1 MNLELSAEQL
11 MLQDSAFKWASEQWG
26 PIVEKCDEEDWMPPD
41 LFKQAAAMG
50 FLGVSVEERYGGS
63 NAGLLAEGLV
73 AEQLSRI
80 SPALTMSL
88 IAHSNLCI
96 GNIANNAGDELKDKY
111 LPGLVS
117 GQLIGALGL
126 TEPGA
131 GSDALY
137 GMRTRARKDGGVY
150 VLNGSKMFITNAP
163 VCDLML
169 VYAKTD
175 PEAGP
180 RGISAFIVERN
191 SPGFSVSR
199 KIKKAGMRGSPTGE
213 VVFEDCP
220 VPEQNLVGQLNGG
233 VAVVTR
239 GLDVERLMVACM
251 CLGAAHEA
259 LEHSIRYS
267 LERKQF
273 GKAIG
278 EFQMIQAKLADM
290 YSQLQAARALTYTV
304 CRQAETAGRGGK
316 GTALTRD
323 AASAILVAAETA
335 TRITNHAVQIHG
347 GYGYCLE
354 YPVQRLWR
362 DIKLMEIGAGT
373 SEIRRMIIAREL
385 LRSGS
390 CEG

>member
-1 MNLELSAEQL
+1 MNFDLTAEQEAL
-11 MLQDSAFKWASEQWG
+11 RDSAYKWALNEWG
-26 PIVEKCDEEDWMPPD
+26 PIAEKCDEEDWMPPD
-41 LFKQAAAMG
+41 LFKKAGEMG
-50 FLGVSVEERYGGS
+50 FLGITVDEKYGGS
-63 NAGLLAEGLV
+63 GLDLLTEGLV

-88 IAHSNLCI
+88 IAHANLCI
-96 GNIANNAGDELKDKY
+96 GNIAKNGNDEQKRKY

-117 GQLIGALGL
+117 GEKIGALAL

-131 GSDALY
+131 GSDALR
-137 GMRTRARKDGGVY
+137 GMKTRADKKGDVY

-163 VCDLML
+163 VSDVML

-175 PEAGP
+175 LEAGA
-180 RGISAFIVERN
+180 RGISAFIVETD
-191 SPGFSVSR
+191 SAGFSVAP
-199 KIKKAGMRGSPTGE
+199 KLKKVGMRGSPTSE
-213 VVFEDCP
+213 VIFDDCV
-220 VPEQNLVGQLNGG
+220 VPTENLVGELNGG
-233 VAVVTR
+233 IAVVTR
-239 GLDVERLMVACM
+239 GLDVERTLVAFE
-251 CLGAAHEA
+251 CLGVAHQA
-259 LEHSIRYS
+259 LEYALKYS

-273 GKAIG
+273 GKPIG

-290 YSQLQAARALTYTV
+290 YSQLEAARSLTYRVAVEAQKAT
-304 CRQAETAGRGGK
+304 RGGK

-323 AASAILVAAETA
+323 AASAVLFAAEMA
-335 TRITNHAVQIHG
+335 TRVTNDAVQIHG

-385 LRSGS
+385 LSAGTL
-390 CEG
+390 